1 MSENNRFQLSSYTRK
16 IGRKSSQHLHEI
28 LVTDDWALCEVS
40 KIIVKMLNISRR
52 WIVPVSITLVCFVIS
67 QHLNI
72 FTLAEEKSFA
82 RNQENKDVDR
92 VKMIED
98 KCDKY
103 EERLRQDYEMYEEVE
118 NELEFTSVSWLV

>member
-1 MSENNRFQLSSYTRK
+1 MSSYTRK
-16 IGRKSSQHLHEI
+16 IGRKSSQHSHEI
-28 LVTDDWALCEVS
+28 LVTDDWALCEAS

-67 QHLNI
+67 PHLNI
-72 FTLAEEKSFA
+72 FTLAEEKSFS

-92 VKMIED
+92 VKMID
-98 KCDKY
+98 YKCDEY
-103 EERLRQDYEMYEEVE
+103 EERLRQDYEKYEEVE

>member
-1 MSENNRFQLSSYTRK
+1 M
-16 IGRKSSQHLHEI
+16 IGRFVK
-28 LVTDDWALCEVS
+28 
-40 KIIVKMLNISRR
+40 IVKMLKMSRG

-67 QHLNI
+67 PHLNI
-72 FTLAEEKSFA
+72 FTLAEDKSFS